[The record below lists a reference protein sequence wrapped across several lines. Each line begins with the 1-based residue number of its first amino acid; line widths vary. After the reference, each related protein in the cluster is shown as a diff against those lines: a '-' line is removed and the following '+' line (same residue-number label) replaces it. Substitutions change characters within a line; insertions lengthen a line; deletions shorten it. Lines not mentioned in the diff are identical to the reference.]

1 MADDENPEA
10 AQEEE
15 APEPAEAAASE
26 TSDQPE
32 ETGETADG
40 ADAEETADT
49 ADTADTEDTEETED
63 AEGTEDAED
72 AEEPPVVAEHEAMLE
87 RLRRDLGDAI
97 VEAESTHGDLV
108 IRVENEA
115 WHRAAEAAKA
125 RLDCEYLS
133 FVSAIDWMPRPPSP
147 DEDPDAPSVPVQPKE
162 MTYGVA
168 GSAGRFQLL
177 ACVESTDDKHEV
189 IFKTDLDED
198 DPVAASWTDVYAGA
212 DWHERECWEMFGIR
226 FDGHPHLRHL
236 YLPGEFEGHP
246 LRKDYPLLAR
256 EVKPWPGLVDPEAM
270 PEQDQNG
277 SGEDSG
283 EDSDSGNG
291 DDESSGGDRGE
302 SADAGSGA
310 DDTDEGG
317 DAG

>member
-1 MADDENPEA
+1 MADDETPEA

-15 APEPAEAAASE
+15 GPEPAEAAEPDA
-26 TSDQPE
+26 SDQPE
-32 ETGETADG
+32 ETGETADATEG
-40 ADAEETADT
+40 DEA
-49 ADTADTEDTEETED
+49 ADTEDTEETE
-63 AEGTEDAED
+63 ET
-72 AEEPPVVAEHEAMLE
+72 EEPPVAEEHEAMLE

-108 IRVENEA
+108 VRVENEA
-115 WHRAAEAAKA
+115 WHRAAETAKA

-283 EDSDSGNG
+283 GNS
-291 DDESSGGDRGE
+291 DDESSGGDSGE
-302 SADAGSGA
+302 SADAGNGA